1 MEAEIE
7 DGSGPE
13 IPGSGC
19 DVGYGGC
26 APDSGVRPA
35 ERVRNLGVR
44 RRRKPIADADRARLN
59 PARGLREA
67 LIPKRTLT
75 ETASI
80 LSKEFGRPI
89 SKQLVELWE
98 LSALM
103 KVLDGFRAERGL
115 YAEPNA
121 ELDRL
126 NAQLETLERVARKA
140 AR

>member
-1 MEAEIE
+1 
-7 DGSGPE
+7 
-13 IPGSGC
+13 
-19 DVGYGGC
+19 
-26 APDSGVRPA
+26 
-35 ERVRNLGVR
+35 
-44 RRRKPIADADRARLN
+44 
-59 PARGLREA
+59 
-67 LIPKRTLT
+67 
-75 ETASI
+75 
-80 LSKEFGRPI
+80 
-89 SKQLVELWE
+89 LWE